1 MSRTA
6 GQQLT
11 LASAAKVKSGFFF
24 QKLRRFGVARFPL
37 SFVRPAQ
44 NSPRGR
50 RRH

>member
-11 LASAAKVKSGFFF
+11 LASAGKVKSGFFF
-24 QKLRRFGVARFPL
+24 QKLRRFGVAK
-37 SFVRPAQ
+37 
-44 NSPRGR
+44 SPCFSSGLHKTPREDA

>member
-24 QKLRRFGVARFPL
+24 QKLRRFGVAKVPMG
-37 SFVRPAQ
+37 FVQPAQ

-50 RRH
+50 PRH